1 VPGGRN
7 LQVDTGQLGRDFVR
21 LLVFAHMRVGEAQGG
36 ACDPR
41 EPIRQNKA
49 SVAVA
54 VKNLNMMFPSSL

>member
-1 VPGGRN
+1 
-7 LQVDTGQLGRDFVR
+7 
-21 LLVFAHMRVGEAQGG
+21 MRVGEAQGG